1 MNEGVMRTTN
11 VSPQMIVPIKPKKA
25 VTETLPPL
33 GFVLLIF
40 LSIFWGSNWPMMK
53 IGLREI
59 PVWTFRTLCL
69 FLGGFGVLCMAKA
82 NGLILTIPR
91 SELWPLI
98 LVSLLNITGWH
109 LCSAYGLLYMDAGR
123 AVIIGYTMPVWAS
136 ILGSFVLGERLALAR
151 LIGLFLGIA
160 GLLIL
165 IEPDIKALGSA
176 PLGAIFMLGAAVTW
190 AGGTV
195 FLKYFR
201 WTMPI
206 TVLTGWQLILG
217 GIPVIIGALLLE
229 PMTVLL
235 QVSWQA
241 ALAMGYVI
249 LIGNIFCFWTWVK
262 VVNLFPASVA
272 SIGTLAIPVIGVL
285 SSAVVLGEPVGFGEI
300 AALILVVMAL
310 SIVMIR
316 PKGF

>member
-1 MNEGVMRTTN
+1 MACP
-11 VSPQMIVPIKPKKA
+11 PQMIDPMKPQKA
-25 VTETLPPL
+25 VTETFPQF
-33 GFVLLIF
+33 GFVLLLF
-40 LSIFWGSNWPMMK
+40 LSIFWGTNWPLMK
-53 IGLREI
+53 IGLGEI

-69 FLGGFGVLCMAKA
+69 FLGGFGVLGMAKA

-91 SELWPLI
+91 SELRPLI
-98 LVSLLNITGWH
+98 LVSLLNVTGWH
-109 LCSAYGLLYMDAGR
+109 LCSAYGLITMDAGR

-136 ILGSFVLGERLALAR
+136 ILATFVLGERLTFSR

-160 GLLIL
+160 GLSIL
-165 IEPDIKALGSA
+165 IGPDIKALGAA

-195 FLKYFR
+195 LLKYFR

-217 GIPVIIGALLLE
+217 GLPVIIGAFILE

-235 QVSWQA
+235 HVSWPV
-241 ALAMGYVI
+241 ALATAYVI
-249 LIGNIFCFWTWVK
+249 FIGNILCFWAWIK

-272 SIGTLAIPVIGVL
+272 SMGTLAIPVVGVL
-285 SSAVVLGEPVGFGEI
+285 SSALFLGEPVGFQEI
-300 AALILVVMAL
+300 VALILVVMAL

-316 PKGF
+316 PSGF

>member
-1 MNEGVMRTTN
+1 M
-11 VSPQMIVPIKPKKA
+11 SDPIKPKKA
-25 VTETLPPL
+25 VTDTLPQF
-33 GFVLLIF
+33 GFILLMF
-40 LSIFWGSNWPMMK
+40 LSLFWGFNWPMMK

-69 FLGGFGVLCMAKA
+69 FLGGFGVLCLAKT
-82 NGLILTIPR
+82 NGLALTIPR

-109 LCSAYGLLYMDAGR
+109 LCSAYGLIYMNAGR

-136 ILGSFVLGERLALAR
+136 ILGSFILDERLTLAR
-151 LIGLFLGIA
+151 LIGLFLGVA

-165 IEPDIKALGSA
+165 IGPDIKAIGSA
-176 PLGAIFMLGAAVTW
+176 PLGAILMLGAAVTW
-190 AGGTV
+190 AAGTIL
-195 FLKYFR
+195 LKYFR

-217 GIPVIIGALLLE
+217 GIPVIIGAFIME
-229 PMTVLL
+229 PITAIL
-235 QVSWQA
+235 QVSWQV
-241 ALAMGYVI
+241 ALAMVYII
-249 LIGNIFCFWTWVK
+249 LIGNIFCYWAWIK
-262 VVNLFPASVA
+262 VVNLFPATVA
-272 SIGTLAIPVIGVL
+272 SIGTLAIPVVGVF
-285 SSAVVLGEPVGFGEI
+285 SSILILGEQVGFREI
-300 AALILVVMAL
+300 AALILVIMAL

>member
-1 MNEGVMRTTN
+1 
-11 VSPQMIVPIKPKKA
+11 MIDPINPKKA
-25 VTETLPPL
+25 VTGTLPRL
-33 GFVLLIF
+33 GLVLLIF
-40 LSIFWGSNWPMMK
+40 LSIFWGSSWPIMK

-69 FLGGFGVLCMAKA
+69 FLGGFGVLCMAKV
-82 NGLILTIPR
+82 NGLTLTVPK
-91 SELWPLI
+91 SELRPLI
-98 LVSLLNITGWH
+98 LVSLLNVTGWH
-109 LCSAYGLLYMDAGR
+109 LCSAYGLVHMEAGR

-136 ILGSFVLGERLALAR
+136 ILSSFVLGERLTLAR
-151 LIGLFLGIA
+151 LTGLFLGIT

-165 IEPDIKALGSA
+165 IGPGLKVLGSV
-176 PLGAIFMLGAAVTW
+176 PVGVLFMLGAAVTW
-190 AGGTV
+190 AVGTV

-217 GIPVIIGALLLE
+217 GIPVIIGAFILE
-229 PMTVLL
+229 PMTVLF

-241 ALAMGYVI
+241 ILATGYAI
-249 LIGNIFCFWTWVK
+249 LIGNIFCFWAWVK
-262 VVNLFPASVA
+262 VVHLFPASVA

-285 SSAVVLGEPVGFGEI
+285 SSALVLGEPIGFGEI
-300 AALILVVMAL
+300 APLILVVMAL

-316 PKGF
+316 PKGC

>member
-1 MNEGVMRTTN
+1 VL
-11 VSPQMIVPIKPKKA
+11 PQRIDPMKPKNA
-25 VTETLPPL
+25 AAETLPRF

-40 LSIFWGSNWPMMK
+40 LSVFWGSNWPMMK
-53 IGLREI
+53 IGLGEI

-69 FLGGFGVLCMAKA
+69 FLGGFGVLCIAKA
-82 NGLILTIPR
+82 NGSNLTIPR
-91 SELWPLI
+91 AELWPLL

-109 LCSAYGLLYMDAGR
+109 LCSAYGLITMDAGR

-136 ILGSFVLGERLALAR
+136 ILGPFVLGERLTFAR

-165 IEPDIKALGSA
+165 IGPDIKALGSA

-195 FLKYFR
+195 LLKYFR

-217 GIPVIIGALLLE
+217 GIPVIIGAFILE

-235 QVSWQA
+235 HVSWQG
-241 ALAMGYVI
+241 ALATGYVI
-249 LIGNIFCFWTWVK
+249 LIGNIFCFWAWVK
-262 VVNLFPASVA
+262 VVNLFPAGVA

-285 SSAVVLGEPVGFGEI
+285 SSALFLGEPIGFREI
-300 AALILVVMAL
+300 AALILVVTAL
-310 SIVMIR
+310 SVVLVR
-316 PKGF
+316 PEGL

>member
-1 MNEGVMRTTN
+1 M
-11 VSPQMIVPIKPKKA
+11 VSPPQTTDPIKPKKA
-25 VTETLPPL
+25 VTETLPQFGL
-33 GFVLLIF
+33 VLLIF
-40 LSIFWGSNWPMMK
+40 LSIFWGTNWPMMK

-109 LCSAYGLLYMDAGR
+109 LCSGYGLIYMDAGR

-136 ILGSFVLGERLALAR
+136 ILGSFVLGERLTLAR
-151 LIGLFLGIA
+151 LTGLLFGIA
-160 GLLIL
+160 GLLVL
-165 IEPDIKALGSA
+165 IGPDLKALGSA

-206 TVLTGWQLILG
+206 MVLTGWQLILG
-217 GIPVIIGALLLE
+217 GIPVIIGAIILE

-241 ALAMGYVI
+241 ALATGYVI
-249 LIGNIFCFWTWVK
+249 LVGNIFCFWAWVK

-285 SSAVVLGEPVGFGEI
+285 SSAVVLGEPVGCGEI

-310 SIVMIR
+310 SVVMVR
-316 PKGF
+316 PKRF

>member
-1 MNEGVMRTTN
+1 M
-11 VSPQMIVPIKPKKA
+11 SDPIKPKKA
-25 VTETLPPL
+25 VIDTLPKL

-40 LSIFWGSNWPMMK
+40 LSLFWGFNWPMMK

-69 FLGGFGVLCMAKA
+69 FLGGFGFLCLAKT
-82 NGLILTIPR
+82 NGLRLTIPR

-98 LVSLLNITGWH
+98 LVSLFNITGWH
-109 LCSAYGLLYMDAGR
+109 LCSGYGLIYMNAGR

-136 ILGSFVLGERLALAR
+136 ILSSFILGERLTLAR
-151 LIGLFLGIA
+151 LIGLFLGVA

-165 IEPDIKALGSA
+165 IGPDIKAIGSA
-176 PLGAIFMLGAAVTW
+176 PLGAILMLGAAVTW
-190 AGGTV
+190 AGGTIL
-195 FLKYFR
+195 LKYFH

-217 GIPVIIGALLLE
+217 GIPVIIGALILD
-229 PMTVLL
+229 PITVIL
-235 QVSWQA
+235 QVSWQV
-241 ALAMGYVI
+241 ALAMVYII
-249 LIGNIFCFWTWVK
+249 LIGNIFCYWAWVK
-262 VVNLFPASVA
+262 LVNLFPATVA
-272 SIGTLAIPVIGVL
+272 SIGTLAIPIVGVF
-285 SSAVVLGEPVGFGEI
+285 SSILVLGEPVSFREI